1 MPPGWSVLNDTA
13 YTDIQDRV
21 HVLGGIYN
29 NTGANQEIWLVTVD
43 FFDEQ
48 NNQVAQEM
56 TAPVVE
62 VVPQGSKVPF
72 SLEAEL
78 RLPYARYEI
87 LVEGDP
93 SDLQPRQDLQV
104 LSHTSEAGGMYR
116 ITGELSNPGEALVTY
131 AEVVATLYDS
141 AGRVVNVGY
150 DFLPAGE
157 LGSDQTT
164 SFEVLVEQPHE
175 SITSYAL
182 VVFGF

>member
-1 MPPGWSVLNDTA
+1 MPPGWNVLNDTV
-13 YTDIQDRV
+13 YTDGQGHV
-21 HVLGGIYN
+21 YVLGEIYN
-29 NTGANQEIWLVTVD
+29 NTGSNQEIWVIVD

-48 NNQVAQEM
+48 NNRVAQEV
-56 TAPVVE
+56 AASVVE

-87 LVEGDP
+87 LVDGDS

-104 LSHTSEAGGMYR
+104 LNHTGEAGQVYR

-131 AEVVATLYDS
+131 AEVVATLYDG

-150 DFLPAGE
+150 GFLPAGE
-157 LGSDQTT
+157 LGAGQTA
-164 SFEVLVEQPHE
+164 SFEVLIQQPHE
-175 SITSYAL
+175 SIASYAL